1 MQVSFGETD
10 RNVISYVTF
19 EKDKTVY
26 TLEEIEIDLP
36 RKKIVY
42 MDVDD
47 LETFNL
53 EKSKDK
59 LKITISGSYEEFKTL
74 KKTKKYKEITSDGI
88 QIVFKSKKKEIKNM
102 KGRIE
107 EQIENQKNNFS
118 DGTNFR
124 QILNESIKNEKNPYL
139 FETFE
144 YIINDRNVD
153 HKDVIYI

>member
-1 MQVSFGETD
+1 
-10 RNVISYVTF
+10 
-19 EKDKTVY
+19 
-26 TLEEIEIDLP
+26 
-36 RKKIVY
+36 
-42 MDVDD
+42 
-47 LETFNL
+47 
-53 EKSKDK
+53 
-59 LKITISGSYEEFKTL
+59 
-74 KKTKKYKEITSDGI
+74 
-88 QIVFKSKKKEIKNM
+88 M

-144 YIINDRNVD
+144 YIINDRNID